1 MNSSKLDEPDYWKD
15 RCKRLLETHEQLETE
30 WKNSEKLLLRVVTRL
45 AAAASG
51 LDALI
56 DPQLT
61 QIRTLLRQE
70 VPAEGLRS
78 QLDGLSETLFR
89 ASMGRP
95 ARVREETG
103 DVLFRFFKSRAGSD
117 QERKALAV
125 LQARAERGEYGD
137 ESALFEA
144 LERQLEETAG
154 DPQETHGDS
163 REKPGF
169 LSRLFG
175 VTKDGKR
182 DGKIDLAPIQKKLSA
197 LLSAMDPPLALQNK
211 ANHLRERLDSRLDAQ
226 TFPPLFYDAVDFLVD
241 IKSSARNEQ
250 KLLEEFLGE
259 LTGKLLEMEQRA
271 LGVHALTKASEEGSS
286 NLHAAFADHLA
297 NLKSSANSATD
308 VEQLKAIVSNRLE
321 VISSYL
327 SKDREAELKRIKET
341 EKQVDQLTSRLQE
354 LEMETVELRTKLR
367 SEHDMALR
375 DCLTGLPNRLAYE
388 ERIGQEVARWK
399 RFKTPFC
406 LLVWDVDHFKSVND
420 RFGHKAG
427 DKALVT
433 IAQELS
439 TSIRETDFVSRF
451 GGEEFVMILS
461 GSDKNAALKVANG
474 IRGKVEDCGFNSQGR
489 PVKITVSCGIAQ
501 FLDNDTHE
509 HVFERADHAL
519 YQAKSDGR
527 NRCVAL

>member
-1 MNSSKLDEPDYWKD
+1 
-15 RCKRLLETHEQLETE
+15 
-30 WKNSEKLLLRVVTRL
+30 
-45 AAAASG
+45 
-51 LDALI
+51 
-56 DPQLT
+56 
-61 QIRTLLRQE
+61 
-70 VPAEGLRS
+70 
-78 QLDGLSETLFR
+78 
-89 ASMGRP
+89 
-95 ARVREETG
+95 
-103 DVLFRFFKSRAGSD
+103 
-117 QERKALAV
+117 
-125 LQARAERGEYGD
+125 
-137 ESALFEA
+137 
-144 LERQLEETAG
+144 
-154 DPQETHGDS
+154 
-163 REKPGF
+163 
-169 LSRLFG
+169 
-175 VTKDGKR
+175 
-182 DGKIDLAPIQKKLSA
+182 
-197 LLSAMDPPLALQNK
+197 
-211 ANHLRERLDSRLDAQ
+211 
-226 TFPPLFYDAVDFLVD
+226 
-241 IKSSARNEQ
+241 
-250 KLLEEFLGE
+250 
-259 LTGKLLEMEQRA
+259 
-271 LGVHALTKASEEGSS
+271 
-286 NLHAAFADHLA
+286 
-297 NLKSSANSATD
+297 
-308 VEQLKAIVSNRLE
+308 LKAIVSNRLE

-433 IAQELS
+433 IAQELA
-439 TSIRETDFVSRF
+439 TSIRETDFVGRF